1 MCTFAICIAMKLI
14 QDNIFVFEMNKR
26 GETRAIFRYILFIWF
41 YFYNVSIRWHLC
53 KFLTA
58 NRIRIILYV
67 HSLTVCIGLVACNFN
82 LQEESTS
89 SSLLLFMMMFF
100 FCVFVSLFVFAF
112 IYLYLLRHTYDYIL
126 YIWIRQIT
134 LLQGIQI
141 SHKFIDFCTMMH

>member
-1 MCTFAICIAMKLI
+1 MAFM
-14 QDNIFVFEMNKR
+14 QIFNCESYTN
-26 GETRAIFRYILFIWF
+26 
-41 YFYNVSIRWHLC
+41 NS
-53 KFLTA
+53 
-58 NRIRIILYV
+58 
-67 HSLTVCIGLVACNFN
+67 

-141 SHKFIDFCTMMH
+141 SHKFIDFCTMMHWITVRVFLLWVWCVSVCRCVCTYELFLYNKRISMNALWIFHKAHK